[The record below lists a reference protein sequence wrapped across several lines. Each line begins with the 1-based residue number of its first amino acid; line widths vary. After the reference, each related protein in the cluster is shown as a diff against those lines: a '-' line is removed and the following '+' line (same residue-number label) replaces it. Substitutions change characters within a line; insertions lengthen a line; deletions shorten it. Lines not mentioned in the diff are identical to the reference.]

1 MDAALDIHLS
11 QRLSLPSRRDF
22 ARLVQGGL
30 RWLNARVRLRR
41 CRLGRRVTV
50 WGNPHVNATG
60 EITVGDRVTVH
71 SFLSR
76 VQLSAGPGARLTVG
90 DDTYV
95 NNGAVLSARQSVT
108 VGARC
113 QIASGVILMDAD
125 FHAVGALSAPGKA
138 APIVIEDDVWLATRA
153 VVLKGVTV
161 GRGSVVATGAVV
173 TKDVP
178 PYTLVA
184 GVPARPIRTLP
195 RL

>member
-1 MDAALDIHLS
+1 MG
-11 QRLSLPSRRDF
+11 
-22 ARLVQGGL
+22 RLVRGGL
-30 RWLNARVRLRR
+30 RWLNAQVRLRR

-50 WGNPHVNATG
+50 WGNPHVTATG
-60 EITVGDRVTVH
+60 EIALGDRVTVH

-90 DDTYV
+90 DDTYI
-95 NNGAVLSARQSVT
+95 NNGSVLSARRSVT

-113 QIASGVILMDAD
+113 QVATGVILMDAD
-125 FHAVGALSAPGKA
+125 FHAVGDLDAPGKA

-161 GRGSVVATGAVV
+161 GRGAVVAAGAVV

-184 GVPARPIRTLP
+184 GVPARPIRSL
-195 RL
+195 R

>member
-1 MDAALDIHLS
+1 MDVTLDRTLT
-11 QRLSLPSRRDF
+11 LPTSAPRRRDLG
-22 ARLVQGGL
+22 RLVRGGL
-30 RWLNARVRLRR
+30 RWLNAQVRLRR

-50 WGNPHVNATG
+50 WGNPHVTATG
-60 EITVGDRVTVH
+60 EIALGDRVTVH

-90 DDTYV
+90 DDTYI
-95 NNGAVLSARQSVT
+95 NNGSVLSARRSVT

-113 QIASGVILMDAD
+113 QVATGVILMDAD
-125 FHAVGALSAPGKA
+125 FHAVGDLDAPGKA

-161 GRGSVVATGAVV
+161 GRGAVVAAGAVV

-184 GVPARPIRTLP
+184 GVPARPIRSL
-195 RL
+195 R

>member
-60 EITVGDRVTVH
+60 ELTVGDRVTVH

>member
-1 MDAALDIHLS
+1 MDAALDLHIV
-11 QRLSLPSRRDF
+11 QRPPLPSRADL
-22 ARLVQGGL
+22 ARIVKGGL
-30 RWLNARVRLRR
+30 RWLNAQVRLRR

-50 WGNPHVNATG
+50 WGNPHVTATG
-60 EITVGDRVTVH
+60 EIEIGDRVTVH

-76 VQLSAGPGARLTVG
+76 VQLSAGPGARLTIG
-90 DDTYV
+90 AGTYV
-95 NNGAVLSARQSVT
+95 NNGSVLSARQSVT
-108 VGARC
+108 IGERC
-113 QIASGVILMDAD
+113 QIATGVILMDSD
-125 FHAVGALSAPGKA
+125 FHAVGDLDAPGKA

-195 RL
+195 QP

>member
-1 MDAALDIHLS
+1 MHAALDLAPTPS
-11 QRLSLPSRRDF
+11 ASAPRRADWGRLLH
-22 ARLVQGGL
+22 GGL
-30 RWLNARVRLRR
+30 RWLNAQVRLRR

-50 WGNPHVNATG
+50 WGTPYVNATG
-60 EITVGDRVTVH
+60 TIALGDRVTVH

-90 DDTYV
+90 EGTYI
-95 NNGAVLSARQSVT
+95 NNGSVLSARQSVT

-113 QIASGVILMDAD
+113 QIATGVILMDSD
-125 FHAVGALSAPGKA
+125 FHAVGDLDAPGKA
-138 APIVIEDDVWLATRA
+138 APITIEDDVWLATRA

-161 GRGSVVATGAVV
+161 GQGAVVAAGAVV

-184 GVPARPIRTLP
+184 GVPARPIRSL
-195 RL
+195 R